1 MKTPY
6 VQMNYVVTASL
17 YTSYGT
23 SKVVTDCL
31 SIDSKNYPKLLVS
44 DKKENLAFI
53 AICLRDEAKKWYNS
67 DEVAIINFWYQ
78 DSDNAYLDEQ
88 GNITFD

>member
-6 VQMNYVVTASL
+6 VQMNYVVTLSL
-17 YTSYGT
+17 YSG
-23 SKVVTDCL
+23 VRDHIITDNL
-31 SIDSKNYPKLLVS
+31 SIDSKNYSNLLIE
-44 DKKENLAFI
+44 DKRNNLAFI
-53 AICLRDEAKKWYNS
+53 AICLQDAAKKWYNS

>member
-6 VQMNYVVTASL
+6 VQLNYVVTLSL
-17 YTSYGT
+17 YSG
-23 SKVVTDCL
+23 VRDHVITDNL
-31 SIDSKNYPKLLVS
+31 SIDSKNYPNLLIE
-44 DKKENLAFI
+44 DKRNNLAFI

-78 DSDNAYLDEQ
+78 DSDNAYLDED